1 MSKIYKDYL
10 NKTNNNMQI
19 RSFSIVREK
28 MLEDL
33 YNLYKVFKFAN
44 TNYMPDGFSTEDY
57 SKISLTV
64 KEVINNILNAS
75 SLAECIDF
83 MSSLEQSIFNPTNN
97 KLIMST
103 MATDITLR
111 RRFSSSIPKPEYALN
126 ILFKDIK
133 SSKKRI
139 NMLWK
144 NYYKTLPD
152 KEYMRKPWCDTHSN
166 IDLKVYG
173 YFDYFNSFTRSEK
186 QLLNELTEKYLVD
199 STQTPRVDTN
209 FDIGFLDYAD
219 TFPELDFDSCIKK
232 PFYYVNSH
240 VKKFAPIIIGIS
252 EYCLSYEAISF
263 ISKYLT
269 DVSVYRKENSEYIL
283 IMGLASKNR
292 SDNLDVIHEIISQLL
307 GIKAPNLI
315 YDIFGED
322 RDDIIFRSAYIEPDY
337 IQSNLLKN
345 KEQINKLVAEQNK
358 LLDGQIIKDARRPLI
373 PFSPGQLG
381 LVLVSGDIDGIIDE
395 GNGYYHVIKGST
407 YRAPVTTTEENDGVR
422 IRTTTNNVATS
433 VTVMLANGQEI
444 VLR

>member
-10 NKTNNNMQI
+10 NKTNNNLQI
-19 RSFSIVREK
+19 QSFSIIREK
-28 MLEDL
+28 ILEDL
-33 YNLYKVFKFAN
+33 YNLYEVFKFAN
-44 TNYMPDGFSTEDY
+44 TTYMPDGFSIEDY
-57 SKISLTV
+57 VKMSLTV
-64 KEVINNILNAS
+64 KEVINNVLNAS
-75 SLAECIDF
+75 SLTECINF
-83 MSSLEQSIFNPTNN
+83 ISGLEQNIFNPTNN

-103 MATDITLR
+103 TATDIALR
-111 RRFSSSIPKPEYALN
+111 RYISTSISKPMYAFDA
-126 ILFKDIK
+126 LFEDIK

-144 NYYKTLPD
+144 NYYTTLPD

-186 QLLNELTEKYLVD
+186 QLLSELTEKYLID

-219 TFPELDFDSCIKK
+219 MLPKLNSDSCIKE

-252 EYCLSYEAISF
+252 EYCLSYEVISF

-269 DVSVYRKENSEYIL
+269 DVSVYRKENSEYVL

-307 GIKAPNLI
+307 EIKAPNLI

-337 IQSNLLKN
+337 IQTNLLKN
-345 KEQINKLVAEQNK
+345 KEQINKLIAEQNK
-358 LLDGQIIKDARRPLI
+358 LLDSQTVKDARRPLI